1 MFLWI
6 YLTGIQQ
13 PLEGGVTD
21 VKFNSRLAAGDIPG
35 VEALQNISKTSGEP
49 SPVLDTRAA
58 DLMALPPGTFH
69 PRFDP
74 FPDHL

>member
-6 YLTGIQQ
+6 HIPGIQQ
-13 PLEGGVTD
+13 PLEGGVAD

-35 VEALQNISKTSGEP
+35 VEALQNISKTAGKPPPVSDTG
-49 SPVLDTRAA
+49 SP
-58 DLMALPPGTFH
+58 DLLALPPGTFH